1 MCGEHV
7 DDGIFFSVKDCKE
20 DERSLFG
27 FLSRLQG
34 CCILLRG
41 ASVAEENNLDPNRKE
56 NGLSGYP
63 PMNRVSH
70 TTAFW
75 FRSTIILLWLVFL
88 CLLIQREFFVA
99 TVMPG
104 EQQLLEQAAREEYQG
119 VYFRDQKIGYVIN
132 QYQPGKGQTAQVDQK
147 AHMNL
152 NVAGTTH
159 TIDLHLQA
167 ALHSDST
174 LKNFTFEFESPF
186 YRMSASGMVNGK
198 QVDFTLTTGSNTI
211 TDSLPV
217 TGPPIVPTARR
228 GYLIKDGLTKG
239 DRLKVPWF
247 DPVSLTAKD
256 SVVEYWGRDRVQIG
270 GRVHNLHKFTENYGG
285 AWVSLWL
292 SDEGDVMKEESP
304 AGFVFIKEPKFK
316 ALNVG
321 ETGDELLASVAVPVT
336 GTMPMLAGRTQM
348 RYRLQLP
355 GDGEFDLNDGR
366 QHYNGDILTIEQE
379 VVTENVADGSEA
391 ECADIGDSLD
401 ATPYIQADAAK
412 ITELAKKVI
421 ALDDSRLERIHKLA
435 DWVYHNLEKRPVLG
449 IPDALTTLDN
459 LRGDCNEHAALFAA
473 LARNSGVP
481 TRIAAGVMYHQGAF
495 YYHAWNEV
503 CAGGRWLSLDTTTN
517 QFPADLSHIKFVQ
530 GELGEQVRIGAL
542 LGRLTIEPLG
552 DEKKGAE

>member
-1 MCGEHV
+1 MNL
-7 DDGIFFSVKDCKE
+7 FF
-20 DERSLFG
+20 
-27 FLSRLQG
+27 
-34 CCILLRG
+34 
-41 ASVAEENNLDPNRKE
+41 
-56 NGLSGYP
+56 
-63 PMNRVSH
+63 H
-70 TTAFW
+70 TKAFW
-75 FRSTIILLWLVFL
+75 FRSTVILVWLVFL
-88 CLLIQREFFVA
+88 GLLIQREFFVT
-99 TVMPG
+99 TVTPG

-119 VYFRDQKIGYVIN
+119 IYFRDQKIGYVIN
-132 QYQPGKGQTAQVDQK
+132 QYQPGEGKTIQIDQK

-152 NVAGTTH
+152 NVAETMH
-159 TIDLHLQA
+159 KIDLHLQA
-167 ALHSDST
+167 VLNADST
-174 LKNFTFEFESPF
+174 LESFIFDFESPF
-186 YRMSASGMVNGK
+186 YRMSASGAVNGK
-198 QVDFTLTTGSNTI
+198 MVDFTLTTGSNTI

-228 GYLIKDGLTKG
+228 GYLLTEGLAKG

-256 SVVEYWGRDRVQIG
+256 LVVEYWGRDRVQIG

-285 AWVSLWL
+285 ARVSLWL

-316 ALNVG
+316 ALNVS
-321 ETGDELLASVAVPVT
+321 ETGDELLASVAVQVT
-336 GTMPMLAGRTQM
+336 GTMPVLAGRTQM

-355 GDGEFDLNDGR
+355 EDGEFDLNDGR

-379 VVTENVADGSEA
+379 VVPENAISDSENA
-391 ECADIGDSLD
+391 CDNLGDSLA
-401 ATPYIQADAAK
+401 ATPYIQADSAK
-412 ITELAKKVI
+412 IAELVAKVI
-421 ALDDSRLERIHKLA
+421 ALGDSRLERIQKLA
-435 DWVYHNLEKRPVLG
+435 DWVYNNLEKRPVLG

-473 LARNSGVP
+473 LARNAGIP
-481 TRIAAGVMYHQGAF
+481 TRIAAGVMFHQGAF

-503 CAGGRWLSLDTTTN
+503 CVGGRWLSLDTTTN

-552 DEKKGAE
+552 DEEKGAE